1 VFISLELVVG
11 LTGPTWNL
19 LADLQDI
26 FHYPFMRNAFVAG
39 TVVAVMAAIV
49 GYFVVVRR
57 LAFAC
62 EALSHGG
69 FAGATGAV
77 LLGVNVFLGLVVFI
91 CTAGVVMG
99 LLGERLRGRDI
110 AIGAT
115 LTFSLAL
122 GSFFLSISTKM
133 AGQATNILFG
143 NILAISPTD
152 VAYVAG
158 FSVVALAALAFLY
171 RPLLFASID
180 PDIADTRGV
189 PVRAVGIA
197 FMVLLGI
204 TIAASVQVVGV
215 LLIFGLLIL
224 PAAAAQHVTAQPS
237 RAIGLAVLIAVLCV
251 WLGLL
256 VGFYLPYPPSFF
268 ITSFAF
274 ASYVGIRSLAPGVGS
289 TRRRSVRAVQS
300 QSVA

>member
-1 VFISLELVVG
+1 MIVLAFA
-11 LTGPTWNL
+11 GPSWNIL
-19 LADLQDI
+19 SDLQEM
-26 FHYPFMRNAFVAG
+26 FQYPFMRYGFLAG
-39 TVVAVMAAIV
+39 TVVAIMAAIV
-49 GYFVVVRR
+49 GYFVVMRR

-77 LLGVNVFLGLVVFI
+77 VLNVDIFLGLLVFI
-91 CTAGVVMG
+91 CAASVVMG
-99 LLGERLRGRDI
+99 VLGDRLRGRDI

-122 GSFFLSISTKM
+122 GSFFLSISVKM

-152 VAYVAG
+152 VIYTAG
-158 FSVVALAALAFLY
+158 FSLLALAILGFLY

-180 PDIADTRGV
+180 PEIAEARGV
-189 PVRAVGIA
+189 PVKRVGIA

-204 TIAASVQVVGV
+204 TIAAAVQVVGV

-224 PAAAAQHVTAQPS
+224 PPATAQHITARPA
-237 RAIGLAVLIAVLCV
+237 RAIGLATLIGVACV

-268 ITSFAF
+268 ITTFAF
-274 ASYVGIRSLAPGVGS
+274 LTYVGIRTLAPGVGS
-289 TRRRSVRAVQS
+289 ARKRSARTVQQAAVLTTR
-300 QSVA
+300 